1 MTPGRQLL
9 ARTKEAARVHFGESG
24 RDNGRRVRGGYVSL
38 AGSDMLRER
47 WPRLL
52 VALHT
57 CSLPVFVACPRFLAG
72 APGRGIWRRIRGGY
86 VNLGWLQRQ
95 QGRLPGSLSHLSNCV
110 PASTRLCCPSPLPR
124 WCSWSTAVHLI
135 LGGPGRQHPR
145 NSGAGALGGPTGSCR
160 CRPSGYLIP
169 RVYSSSCS
177 LCSLLVPST
186 VLSERCGAPHPW
198 CGQDTGTE

>member
-1 MTPGRQLL
+1 M
-9 ARTKEAARVHFGESG
+9 
-24 RDNGRRVRGGYVSL
+24 
-38 AGSDMLRER
+38 AGSNALRER

-72 APGRGIWRRIRGGY
+72 APERGIWRRIRGGY

-95 QGRLPGSLSHLSNCV
+95 QGRLPGSLSHLSNFV
-110 PASTRLCCPSPLPR
+110 PASARLCCPSPLPR
-124 WCSWSTAVHLI
+124 WCSWGTAVHLI

-160 CRPSGYLIP
+160 CRPSSYLIP

-186 VLSERCGAPHPW
+186 VLLERCGAPHPW